1 MDFFV
6 VKKVIGA
13 LLMPLPVCFFIL
25 ILGLIALFLKRH
37 SIGYSLL
44 SLFTIA
50 ILLIS
55 TPFLPGKLLGK
66 IEQQNPQYDLSTKV
80 NFIVVLGCSHT
91 NDARLP
97 ITSQIHHCSLA
108 RINEAVR
115 IWKHNPD
122 AKIVTSG
129 AAFSQPFSQAEMN
142 KKMLMVLGVSEDSI
156 IVVNLS
162 RDTEDEANNLAAILL
177 SEKFALVTSASHIPR
192 ALRLFQGQ
200 NLKPIAAPTEHLV
213 REGDKITFFSF
224 IPAAKNIKK
233 MERWWYETLGQGWL
247 TLKSWFA

>member
-13 LLMPLPVCFFIL
+13 LLMPLPICIFIL
-25 ILGLIALFLKRH
+25 LLGFLALFLKRH
-37 SIGYSLL
+37 SIGYGLL
-44 SLFTIA
+44 SLFTIV

-55 TPFLPGKLLGK
+55 TPFLPGKLLGE
-66 IEQQNPQYDLSTKV
+66 IEQQYPQYDLSTKV

-108 RINEAVR
+108 RVNEAVR
-115 IWKHNPD
+115 IWTHNPN

-142 KKMLMVLGVSEDSI
+142 KKMLMVLGVNENAI
-156 IVVNLS
+156 IEVNLS
-162 RDTEDEANNLAAILL
+162 RDTEDEANNLASILQADR
-177 SEKFALVTSASHIPR
+177 FALVTSASHIPR
-192 ALRLFQGQ
+192 AMRLFKAQR
-200 NLKPIAAPTEHLV
+200 LKPIAAPTEHLV
-213 REGDKITFFSF
+213 REASSITFFSF

-233 MERWWYETLGQGWL
+233 MERWWYETLGQSWL